1 MTNNFSTSDAVKN
14 NEETVQL
21 TIILDEEKHIIK
33 LKQDE
38 VILDAALLAGL
49 DPPYSCQ
56 GGVCTSCMAKVTAGR
71 VEMIENSVL
80 TDDEVTD
87 GLVLT
92 CQAQAKTPTI
102 TVDYDAV

>member
-1 MTNNFSTSDAVKN
+1 M
-14 NEETVQL
+14 EL
-21 TIILDEEKHIIK
+21 TIILDEEKHVLD
-33 LKQDE
+33 LKEDE

-56 GGVCTSCMAKVTAGR
+56 GGVCTSCMAKVIEGR
-71 VEMIENSVL
+71 AEMLENSAL
-80 TDDEVTD
+80 TDEEVAD
-87 GLVLT
+87 GLILT

>member
-1 MTNNFSTSDAVKN
+1 MTKN
-14 NEETVQL
+14 SSPLNSGDNEDKKGQL
-21 TIILDEEKHIIK
+21 TIILDDETHVLN
-33 LKQDE
+33 LKKDE

-56 GGVCTSCMAKVTAGR
+56 GGVCTSCMAKVTEGKA
-71 VEMIENSVL
+71 EMIENASL
-80 TDDEVTD
+80 SDDEIAE